1 MKNIINDS
9 IKISNPI
16 TMGLAMDKIDWKRI
30 TGRMIRVHYNY
41 DENGEV
47 KCGTTRMVVP
57 EHQTTAEVIQ
67 HIMTEISK

>member
-41 DENGEV
+41 DENGQV
-47 KCGTTRMVVP
+47 KSGATRMVVP
-57 EHQTTAEVIQ
+57 EHQTTADVIQ

>member
-30 TGRMIRVHYNY
+30 TGRMIRVHYKY

-47 KCGTTRMVVP
+47 KAGATRIVVP
-57 EHQTTAEVIQ
+57 KHDTTVEVIQ

>member
-30 TGRMIRVHYNY
+30 TGRMIRVYYNY

-47 KCGTTRMVVP
+47 KAGSTRMVVP
-57 EHQTTAEVIQ
+57 EYETTAEVIQ